1 MRVFDG
7 VFDERFLMH
16 RLRSTSIAGIS
27 GGTLAMLLF
36 AWHYYVQHVWSWDLL
51 AVGVTIAL
59 VKWTIMLWYRLT
71 N

>member
-1 MRVFDG
+1 
-7 VFDERFLMH
+7 
-16 RLRSTSIAGIS
+16 
-27 GGTLAMLLF
+27 MLLF

-59 VKWTIMLWYRLT
+59 VKWTIMLWYRFT